1 MIKRLAVL
9 LAVLAM
15 LAAACG
21 GTSETDDTTTTTAA
35 TTEDDTTTETTA
47 ATTDDDGGTDAAQ
60 GEEGARLAAVQS
72 RGTLI
77 CGVNNGVP
85 GFGFVDD
92 AGSFSGFDVDYCRA
106 IAAAVLGDSE
116 AVEFRVVEAAD
127 RGTVIQTG
135 EVDVLIRNTT
145 FTQSRDSQWGGD
157 FGVTT
162 FYDGQ
167 GFMGLQSAG
176 VTAES
181 GPEVWD
187 GAVICT
193 IQGTTSE
200 LNATNL
206 AQVAGVTID
215 LVTYADA
222 DGYMNALQSGQC
234 DIATTDKSQ
243 LASRKATASPA
254 DFSADLIIPG
264 YTFSKE
270 PLGPVFQAND
280 SQWGDVVNWTVYATL
295 IAEEKGITSTTLDAY
310 LGENPDDTEA
320 ARLFG
325 GAEDQL
331 QGDMGLDALAFANV
345 ITQVGNYAE
354 IYERNLGPDTPF
366 NLPRGLNELWT
377 NGGLLYP
384 PPAR

>member
-1 MIKRLAVL
+1 MMKRLAVL
-9 LAVLAM
+9 IAVLAM
-15 LAAACG
+15 FAAACG
-21 GTSETDDTTTTTAA
+21 GSSESEETTTTAA
-35 TTEDDTTTETTA
+35 AEDTTETTA
-47 ATTDDDGGTDAAQ
+47 GDVGQEDTTGG
-60 GEEGARLAAVQS
+60 RLAAVQA

-116 AVEFRVVEAAD
+116 AIEFRVVEAAD

-145 FTQSRDSQWGGD
+145 YTQSRDAQWGGD

-181 GPEVWD
+181 GPDVWE
-187 GAVICT
+187 GAVVCT

-206 AQVAGVTID
+206 AEVTGTAID
-215 LVTYADA
+215 SLKTYADA
-222 DGYMNALQSGQC
+222 DGYMNALQAGEC

-254 DFSADLIIPG
+254 EFSEDLIIPG

-270 PLGPVFQAND
+270 PLGPVYQAND
-280 SQWGDVVNWTVYATL
+280 SQWGDVVDWTVFATL
-295 IAEEKGITSTTLDAY
+295 IAEEKGITSTTLESY
-310 LGENPDDTEA
+310 LADNPEDTEA

-325 GAEDQL
+325 GADDQL
-331 QGDMGLDALAFANV
+331 QGDMGLDALAFANT
-345 ITQVGNYAE
+345 ITQVGSYAE

-377 NGGLLYP
+377 KGGLLYP

>member
-1 MIKRLAVL
+1 MIKRLMLL
-9 LAVLAM
+9 LAVLT
-15 LAAACG
+15 LVAAACG
-21 GTSETDDTTTTTAA
+21 GSSDSEETTTTAA
-35 TTEDDTTTETTA
+35 TTDGTTETTA
-47 ATTDDDGGTDAAQ
+47 GSTDGDGDAGQ
-60 GEEGARLAAVQS
+60 GAEGGILAAVQS
-72 RGTLI
+72 RGNLI

-116 AVEFRVVEAAD
+116 AVQFRVVEAAD

-145 FTQSRDSQWGGD
+145 WTQSRDAQWGGD

-176 VTAES
+176 ITAES

-187 GAVICT
+187 GAIVCT

-206 AQVAGVTID
+206 AAVSGVTID

-270 PLGPVFQAND
+270 PLGPVYQAND
-280 SQWGDVVNWTVYATL
+280 SEWGDIVNWTVFATL
-295 IAEEKGITSTTLDAY
+295 IAEEKGITSATLADY
-310 LGENPDDTEA
+310 LASNADDTEA

-325 GAEDQL
+325 SADDQL

-345 ITQVGNYAE
+345 ISQVGSYAE

-366 NLPRGLNELWT
+366 NLPRGLNKLWI

>member
-1 MIKRLAVL
+1 MIKRLLVL
-9 LAVLAM
+9 LAVLA
-15 LAAACG
+15 LVAAACG
-21 GTSETDDTTTTTAA
+21 GTSDSEESTTTTAA
-35 TTEDDTTTETTA
+35 DGTTETTA
-47 ATTDDDGGTDAAQ
+47 ATDSGGDAGQ
-60 GEEGARLAAVQS
+60 GTEGGILAAVQA
-72 RGTLI
+72 RGNLI

-116 AVEFRVVEAAD
+116 AVQFRVVEAAD

-145 FTQSRDSQWGGD
+145 WTQSRDAQWGGD

-176 VTAES
+176 ITAES
-181 GPEVWD
+181 GPEVWE
-187 GAVICT
+187 GAVVCT

-206 AQVAGVTID
+206 AAVSGVTID

-222 DGYMNALQSGQC
+222 DGFMNALQSGQC

-254 DFSADLIIPG
+254 EFSADLIIPG

-270 PLGPVFQAND
+270 PLGPVYQAND
-280 SQWGDVVNWTVYATL
+280 SQWGDVVNWTVFASL
-295 IAEEKGITSTTLDAY
+295 IAEEKGITSTTLESY
-310 LGENPDDTEA
+310 LAANPDDTEA

-325 GAEDQL
+325 GADDQL

-377 NGGLLYP
+377 QGGLLYP

>member
-9 LAVLAM
+9 LAVLAV
-15 LAAACG
+15 LASACG
-21 GTSETDDTTTTTAA
+21 GSSESEDTTSTTAA
-35 TTEDDTTTETTA
+35 DTTETT
-47 ATTDDDGGTDAAQ
+47 TGSTEGDGDTGQ
-60 GEEGARLAAVQS
+60 GSEGGRLAAVQA

-106 IAAAVLGDSE
+106 IAAAVLGNSE

-145 FTQSRDSQWGGD
+145 YTQSRDAQWGGD

-176 VTAES
+176 VTADS
-181 GPEVWD
+181 GPEVWE

-206 AQVAGVTID
+206 AEVTGTAIEK
-215 LVTYADA
+215 LETYADA

-254 DFSADLIIPG
+254 DFSEDLIIPG

-270 PLGPVFQAND
+270 PLGPVYQAND
-280 SQWGDVVNWTVYATL
+280 SQWGDVVNWTVFATL
-295 IAEEKGITSTTLDAY
+295 IAEEKGITSTTLESY
-310 LGENPDDTEA
+310 LADNADDTEA
-320 ARLFG
+320 ARMFG
-325 GAEDQL
+325 GADDQL

-345 ITQVGNYAE
+345 ITQVGSYVE

-366 NLPRGLNELWT
+366 NLPRGLNELWA

>member
-1 MIKRLAVL
+1 MMKRIAVL
-9 LAVLAM
+9 IAVLAM
-15 LAAACG
+15 FAAACG
-21 GTSETDDTTTTTAA
+21 ESSESEETTTTAA
-35 TTEDDTTTETTA
+35 AEDTTETTA
-47 ATTDDDGGTDAAQ
+47 GDVGQEDTTGG
-60 GEEGARLAAVQS
+60 RLAAVQA

-92 AGSFSGFDVDYCRA
+92 AGNFSGFDVDYCRA
-106 IAAAVLGDSE
+106 IAAAVLGNSE
-116 AVEFRVVEAAD
+116 AIEFRVVEAAD

-145 FTQSRDSQWGGD
+145 YTQSRDAQWGGD

-176 VTAES
+176 ITAES
-181 GPEVWD
+181 GPDVWE

-206 AQVAGVTID
+206 AEVTGTAID
-215 LVTYADA
+215 SLKTYADA
-222 DGYMNALQSGQC
+222 DGYMNALQAGEC

-254 DFSADLIIPG
+254 EFSEDLIIPG

-270 PLGPVFQAND
+270 PLGPVYQAND
-280 SQWGDVVNWTVYATL
+280 SQWGDVVDWTVFATL
-295 IAEEKGITSTTLDAY
+295 IAEEKGITSTTLESY
-310 LGENPDDTEA
+310 LADNPEDTEA

-325 GAEDQL
+325 GADDQL
-331 QGDMGLDALAFANV
+331 QGDMGLDALAFANT
-345 ITQVGNYAE
+345 ITQVGSYAE

-377 NGGLLYP
+377 KGGLLYP

>member
-1 MIKRLAVL
+1 MLKKLAL
-9 LAVLAM
+9 LFAVLA
-15 LAAACG
+15 LVVAACSSDDSEDTATDGDGDGDAGQDTSG
-21 GTSETDDTTTTTAA
+21 G
-35 TTEDDTTTETTA
+35 
-47 ATTDDDGGTDAAQ
+47 
-60 GEEGARLAAVQS
+60 RLAAVQS

-92 AGSFSGFDVDYCRA
+92 AGNFSGFDVDYCRA

-145 FTQSRDSQWGGD
+145 YTQSRDAQWGGD

-181 GPEVWD
+181 GPDVWE
-187 GAVICT
+187 GAVVCT

-206 AQVAGVTID
+206 AQVTGVTID

-254 DFSADLIIPG
+254 EFSEDLIIPAF
-264 YTFSKE
+264 TFSKE

-280 SQWGDVVNWTVYATL
+280 SQWGDVVNWTVFSTL
-295 IAEEKGITSTTLDAY
+295 IAEEKGITSTGLADY
-310 LGENPDDTEA
+310 LSSNPDDSEA
-320 ARLFG
+320 QRLFG

-331 QGDMGLDALAFANV
+331 QGDMGLDPLAFANV
-345 ITQVGNYAE
+345 ITQVGSYAE
-354 IYERNLGPDTPF
+354 IYDRNLGPDTPF

>member
-1 MIKRLAVL
+1 MLKKLAL
-9 LAVLAM
+9 LFAVLA
-15 LAAACG
+15 LVVAACSSDD
-21 GTSETDDTTTTTAA
+21 SEDTTTTAPTDEATTTTAA
-35 TTEDDTTTETTA
+35 T
-47 ATTDDDGGTDAAQ
+47 DGDGDAGQDAS
-60 GEEGARLAAVQS
+60 GGRLAAVQS

-92 AGSFSGFDVDYCRA
+92 AGNFSGFDVDYCRA

-145 FTQSRDSQWGGD
+145 YTQSRDAQWGGD

-181 GPEVWD
+181 GPDVWE
-187 GAVICT
+187 GAVVCT

-206 AQVAGVTID
+206 AQVTGVTID

-254 DFSADLIIPG
+254 EFSEDLIIPAF
-264 YTFSKE
+264 TFSKE

-280 SQWGDVVNWTVYATL
+280 SQWGDVVNWTVFSTL
-295 IAEEKGITSTTLDAY
+295 IAEEKGITSTGLADY
-310 LGENPDDTEA
+310 LSSNPDDSEA
-320 ARLFG
+320 QRLFG

-331 QGDMGLDALAFANV
+331 QGDMGLDPLAFANV
-345 ITQVGNYAE
+345 ITQVGSYAE
-354 IYERNLGPDTPF
+354 IYDRNLGPDTPF

>member
-1 MIKRLAVL
+1 MMKRLLVL
-9 LAVLAM
+9 LAVLA
-15 LAAACG
+15 LVAAACG
-21 GTSETDDTTTTTAA
+21 GESETDDTTEPTETTAA
-35 TTEDDTTTETTA
+35 ATETTA
-47 ATTDDDGGTDAAQ
+47 ATGGGDVGQAGEGGT
-60 GEEGARLAAVQS
+60 LAAVQA

-92 AGSFSGFDVDYCRA
+92 TGTFSGFDVDYCRA

-145 FTQSRDSQWGGD
+145 YTQSRDAQWGGD

-176 VTAES
+176 VTADS

-187 GAVICT
+187 GAVVCT

-206 AQVAGVTID
+206 AQVSGVTID

-254 DFSADLIIPG
+254 EFSEDLIIPG
-264 YTFSKE
+264 FTFSKE
-270 PLGPVFQAND
+270 PLGPVYQAND
-280 SQWGDVVNWTVYATL
+280 SQWGDVVNWTVFATL
-295 IAEEKGITSTTLDAY
+295 IAEEKGITSATLADY
-310 LGENPDDTEA
+310 LSSNPDDTEA

-325 GAEDQL
+325 AAEDQL
-331 QGDMGLDALAFANV
+331 QGDMGLDPLAFANV
-345 ITQVGNYAE
+345 ITQVGSYAE

-366 NLPRGLNELWT
+366 NLPRGLNELWS

>member
-9 LAVLAM
+9 LAVLA
-15 LAAACG
+15 LFAAACG
-21 GTSETDDTTTTTAA
+21 GTSESDDTTS
-35 TTEDDTTTETTA
+35 TTA
-47 ATTDDDGGTDAAQ
+47 ATTDETTATTAGGGGDDSEGGGDAGQ
-60 GEEGARLAAVQS
+60 GTEGARLAAVQS
-72 RGTLI
+72 RGSLI

-145 FTQSRDSQWGGD
+145 WTQSRDAQWGGD
-157 FGVTT
+157 FGITT

-176 VTAES
+176 VTADS
-181 GPEVWD
+181 GPEVWE
-187 GAVICT
+187 GAVVCT

-206 AQVAGVTID
+206 AAVAGVTID

-254 DFSADLIIPG
+254 EFSADLIIPG

-270 PLGPVFQAND
+270 PLGPVYQAND
-280 SQWGDVVNWTVYATL
+280 SQWGDVVNWTVFATL
-295 IAEEKGITSTTLDAY
+295 IAEEKGITSSTLESY
-310 LGENPDDTEA
+310 LSGNPDDTEA

-325 GAEDQL
+325 GADDQL
-331 QGDMGLDALAFANV
+331 QGDMGLDPLAFANV
-345 ITQVGNYAE
+345 ITQVGSYAE

>member
-1 MIKRLAVL
+1 MLKKLAL
-9 LAVLAM
+9 LFAVLA
-15 LAAACG
+15 LVIAACSSDD
-21 GTSETDDTTTTTAA
+21 SEDTTTTAA
-35 TTEDDTTTETTA
+35 TDEATTTTA
-47 ATTDDDGGTDAAQ
+47 ATDGDGDGDGDAGQDAS
-60 GEEGARLAAVQS
+60 GSTLAAVQS

-92 AGSFSGFDVDYCRA
+92 AGNFSGFDVDYCRA

-116 AVEFRVVEAAD
+116 AIEFRVVEAAD

-145 FTQSRDSQWGGD
+145 YTQSRDAEWGGD

-176 VTAES
+176 ITEDS
-181 GPEVWD
+181 GPDTWD
-187 GAVICT
+187 GAVVCT

-206 AQVAGVTID
+206 AQVTGVTID
-215 LVTYADA
+215 LVTFADA
-222 DGYMNALQSGQC
+222 DGYMNGLQAGQC
-234 DIATTDKSQ
+234 DLVTTDKSQ
-243 LASRKATASPA
+243 LASRKATAQPA
-254 DFSADLIIPG
+254 EFSEDLIIPAF
-264 YTFSKE
+264 TFSKE
-270 PLGPVFQAND
+270 PLGPVYQAND
-280 SQWGDVVNWTVYATL
+280 SQWGDVVNWTVFATFL
-295 IAEEKGITSTTLDAY
+295 AEEKGITSATLADY
-310 LGENPDDTEA
+310 LSSNPDDTEA

-325 GAEDQL
+325 GAEDEIQST
-331 QGDMGLDALAFANV
+331 MGLDPLAFANA
-345 ITQVGNYAE
+345 ITQVGSYAE
-354 IYERNLGPDTPF
+354 IYERNLGPGTPF